1 MAIRV
6 KLYTSLCPR
15 NDYYFNN
22 LNKMLASSG
31 LEYTLE
37 RVTDESEIDAQGLE
51 IACMYNYCPG
61 CKTTHKN
68 LCENESDYRCVP
80 AIAINGE
87 IVFSCWMPEEAELA
101 EILKKYR

>member
-15 NDYYFNN
+15 NDYYFDS
-22 LNKMLASSG
+22 LNKALRTSG

-37 RVTDESEIDAQGLE
+37 RVTDEEEIDALGLD

-61 CKTTHKN
+61 CKTTHKDLGCN
-68 LCENESDYRCVP
+68 GEDYRCVP
-80 AIAINGE
+80 AIYIDGE
-87 IVFSCWMPEEAELA
+87 LVFWGWMPEQEDLA
-101 EILKKYR
+101 DMLDRYR